1 MLSLAETN
9 SIDCQSVDFSYT
21 FTGTY
26 AGMGDSGSADTD
38 PYTLCDGNQWLHFY
52 RLSPMRHY
60 LTIESRNVS
69 SPSTAPMRSIM
80 LSIVGDEDT
89 TGIVKL
95 YDEERKSSETYD
107 LSGRRLPAG
116 SKPRGLIIE
125 NGKVTFKK

>member
-1 MLSLAETN
+1 MSALSVL
-9 SIDCQSVDFSYT
+9 
-21 FTGTY
+21 
-26 AGMGDSGSADTD
+26 
-38 PYTLCDGNQWLHFY
+38 
-52 RLSPMRHY
+52 Y
-60 LTIESRNVS
+60 LV
-69 SPSTAPMRSIM
+69 
-80 LSIVGDEDT
+80 DT

>member
-1 MLSLAETN
+1 
-9 SIDCQSVDFSYT
+9 
-21 FTGTY
+21 
-26 AGMGDSGSADTD
+26 MGDSGSADTD
-38 PYTLCDGNQWLHFY
+38 PYTLCDGNKWLHFTS
-52 RLSPMRHY
+52 LNPMRHY
-60 LTIESRNVS
+60 LTIESRNAS

-80 LSIVGDEDT
+80 LSVVGDEDT

>member
-1 MLSLAETN
+1 M
-9 SIDCQSVDFSYT
+9 D
-21 FTGTY
+21 
-26 AGMGDSGSADTD
+26 DSGSDK
-38 PYTLCDGNQWLHFY
+38 YTLCEGNQWLHFY
-52 RLSPMRHY
+52 SLNPMRHY
-60 LTIESRNVS
+60 LTIELRNVS
-69 SPSTAPMRSIM
+69 SPSPASMRSIM

>member
-1 MLSLAETN
+1 MTGVFNSCWVFGDKKTIQQVLYIRTQRHKETK
-9 SIDCQSVDFSYT
+9 ILK
-21 FTGTY
+21 
-26 AGMGDSGSADTD
+26 
-38 PYTLCDGNQWLHFY
+38 TLC
-52 RLSPMRHY
+52 
-60 LTIESRNVS
+60 IC
-69 SPSTAPMRSIM
+69 IM

>member
-1 MLSLAETN
+1 MAESK
-9 SIDCQSVDFSYT
+9 SIDCQSVDYKYL

-26 AGMGDSGSADTD
+26 EEMGDSGSDK
-38 PYTLCDGNQWLHFY
+38 YTLCVGNKWLHFQS
-52 RLSPMRHY
+52 LSPMRHY

-69 SPSTAPMRSIM
+69 SSSTASMRSIM